1 MSKVSRRRNAAD
13 EGQVQEATRDA
24 KLRRE
29 RELNDLRSVL
39 NTVEGRRFLWR
50 ILEFCGLYKTSF
62 TGSSETFFLEGQ
74 RNVGI
79 KLITEIIETEPE
91 AYLLMMK
98 EHRKG
103 EELNV

>member
-1 MSKVSRRRNAAD
+1 MSRRRNAAD

-39 NTVEGRRFLWR
+39 NTIEGRRFLWR